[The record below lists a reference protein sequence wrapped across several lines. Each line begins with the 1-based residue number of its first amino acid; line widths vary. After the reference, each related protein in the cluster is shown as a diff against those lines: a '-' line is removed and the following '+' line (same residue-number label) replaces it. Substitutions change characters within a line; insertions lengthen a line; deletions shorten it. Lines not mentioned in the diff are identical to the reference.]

1 LLRGGLRSA
10 NAVTGHGETKPY
22 IDGGGEEGEEFSNV
36 DHEAST
42 ADDGDGRTPLL
53 TEGRPHHSW

>member
-10 NAVTGHGETKPY
+10 NAVTGHGETKQY
-22 IDGGGEEGEEFSNV
+22 IEGGDFSNV
-36 DHEAST
+36 DHGAST
-42 ADDGDGRTPLL
+42 ADEGDGRTPLL